1 MKMDERTLKIL
12 STGLTVIG
20 AGLAIVS
27 SIVDD
32 KKMGVD
38 LDNRIEKIIES
49 KNLISMNK
57 ES

>member
-1 MKMDERTLKIL
+1 MKMDEKTLKIL

-20 AGLAIVS
+20 AGLAIVT

-32 KKMGVD
+32 KKRGVD
-38 LDNRIEKIIES
+38 LNNRIEEIIER
-49 KNLISMNK
+49 KNLVSMNK

>member
-20 AGLAIVS
+20 AGLAIVT

-38 LDNRIEKIIES
+38 LDNRIEKILES
-49 KNLISMNK
+49 KNLVSMNK

>member
-1 MKMDERTLKIL
+1 MKMDEKTLKIL

-20 AGLAIVS
+20 AGLAIVT

-32 KKMGVD
+32 KKRGVD
-38 LDNRIEKIIES
+38 LNNRIEEIIER
-49 KNLISMNK
+49 KNLASMNK

>member
-1 MKMDERTLKIL
+1 MKMDEKTLKIL

-20 AGLAIVS
+20 AGLAIVGT
-27 SIVDD
+27 IVDD

-38 LDNRIEKIIES
+38 LNNRIEKIIES
-49 KNLISMNK
+49 KNLVSMNK